1 MKKNE
6 IKLIKDLYKHYDQN
20 QDVNEDFIKTLSD
33 DYGSI
38 RGILMNVILKYDPD
52 ANVSEDYINNKL
64 NEYNIN
70 DIDGKPK
77 TAVGKSDKVEN
88 SHPEKSF
95 FNKYWWIILIVIF
108 IIAGLYQFNKTQI
121 NYVLNN
127 ALVDV
132 YDDNYYDESE
142 SIVLEDAESYGTD
155 EEIYYNEPVTD
166 LYENISVEERKNNF
180 KNNFNF
186 TKLKTIENSSSSVDY
201 DLFRIKIK
209 DDKFR
214 INVRNTYDIPNSYV
228 LTQVSEKE
236 FYTVSK
242 NTSTGNDLLTLGK
255 DLKVSLG
262 GFDAGIGG
270 VIVLNDKWTAD
281 YYQKSQSVTFS
292 KGIKLENIFE
302 SYEYIYGEK
311 YYLAD
316 LIINVGKENETKY
329 FVTIHSSY
337 VDRKQNS
344 NWYYLNELN
353 GWILSD
359 FCDTI
364 QLKNNSL
371 AVIDDS
377 DGWSNV
383 REEQTTKSNILF
395 KIFDDQKFIIITNY
409 GRWSL
414 ISFNDKTGYISNSV
428 VKLIE

>member
-1 MKKNE
+1 MENNE
-6 IKLIKDLYKHYDQN
+6 IKLIKDLYQHYDKNQN
-20 QDVNEDFIKTLSD
+20 VNDEFLNTLSEK
-33 DYGSI
+33 YGSV
-38 RGILMNVILKYDPD
+38 RGILMNVILKYDPGV
-52 ANVSEDYINNKL
+52 NVSEDYVNKKL
-64 NEYNIN
+64 ADYNI
-70 DIDGKPK
+70 
-77 TAVGKSDKVEN
+77 KVEGEN
-88 SHPEKSF
+88 SKSLNPESDNEKKSVIKKSF
-95 FNKYWWIILIVIF
+95 FKKYWWIILIVVF
-108 IIAGLYQFNKTQI
+108 IITGLFTYIQNI
-121 NYVLNN
+121 G
-127 ALVDV
+127 LVDV

-142 SIVLEDAESYGTD
+142 AIAEEAVEATAEYYIEEDEYYSESD
-155 EEIYYNEPVTD
+155 TD

-201 DLFRIKIK
+201 DLFSVKIK

-242 NTSTGNDLLTLGK
+242 NTSIGNDLLTLGK

-302 SYEYIYGEK
+302 SYDYIYGEK

-344 NWYYLNELN
+344 NWYY
-353 GWILSD
+353 S
-359 FCDTI
+359 
-364 QLKNNSL
+364 K
-371 AVIDDS
+371 
-377 DGWSNV
+377 
-383 REEQTTKSNILF
+383 
-395 KIFDDQKFIIITNY
+395 Y
-409 GRWSL
+409 
-414 ISFNDKTGYISNSV
+414 
-428 VKLIE
+428 